1 MVTKQEVIDH
11 YANARTRPWDDAPG
25 VCPKVVL
32 TALDRLSEDEH
43 GIYDLAAECLFGM
56 KRRYLTLD
64 EVKESIRN
72 SIDDLIADLQK
83 IQKI

>member
-1 MVTKQEVIDH
+1 MEKKQEVINN
-11 YANARTRPWDDAPG
+11 YASALTRPGDDAPG
-25 VCPKVVL
+25 ICPKVVL
-32 TALDRLSEDEH
+32 TALDRLPEDEH
-43 GIYDLAAECLFGM
+43 GIYDLAAELLFGM

>member
-1 MVTKQEVIDH
+1 MVTKEEVIDH
-11 YANARTRPWDDAPG
+11 YANATTRPWDDAPG
-25 VCPKVVL
+25 ICPEVVL
-32 TALDRLSEDEH
+32 KVLDRLPEDEN
-43 GIYDLAAECLFGM
+43 GMYDLAAECLFGM
-56 KRRYLTLD
+56 ERRYLSMD